1 VKVLAPFKMIDNR
14 YTLPL
19 ILFVSAFAM
28 TLTTSVLVT
37 STCNHVATAN
47 ILEARPIDEYYTC
60 RMTLRYLAG
69 PHTIDTSQIR
79 ECSEVPISSTVE
91 VCYRHWDHGD
101 FFTYGHD
108 DKVPYV
114 PFMGVA
120 TMIVVSWAWCVA
132 TCIAFVCASRHKGP
146 HLPDKQR

>member
-1 VKVLAPFKMIDNR
+1 M
-14 YTLPL
+14 

-37 STCNHVATAN
+37 STCNHIATAN

-69 PHTIDTSQIR
+69 QHTIDTSRIR

-101 FFTYGHD
+101 FFTYGD
-108 DKVPYV
+108 ASVPYV
-114 PFMGVA
+114 PFVWVA
-120 TMIVVSWAWCVA
+120 AMIVVSWALWVA
-132 TCIAFVCASRHKGP
+132 TCFASVNATRHKGGHDP
-146 HLPDKQR
+146 EKQR